1 MRAPPS
7 LLSLPPELLD
17 LVLRLCTDASLVRVG
32 ATSRRLFLLA
42 ARVRWTAPLPLL
54 SAAAKR
60 NVCAGVVVARLSAC
74 APLVARLAFPEP
86 SPAQMLLVFAAGRV
100 FAELVELDLGGLDQ
114 FAVTDYH
121 ISLIT
126 RVAPRLRSLLIP
138 DCVSCTDVSLRTL
151 ANFHNIAAFTHLS
164 LDRCC
169 EMSDDGLIPLLQKMP
184 NLLYLSLN
192 LVPLATPAVTYAIA
206 STCSKLETLNMADCD
221 AITDQSLLA
230 IASGCPRLHSLDISE
245 CMHITEGGLIAFVE
259 ATVALQAELNG
270 MDVWRHMERVELAG
284 DCFSVVP
291 TLRKQEKIPKSTWK
305 YKSLKLNG
313 LAAITDK
320 SLLALTTGII
330 MNPSD
335 FIAINTVKSGPKVD
349 MQVLELS
356 NLINISNTSFAAL
369 SLSLYPNTLK
379 HLDLSRSTFPA
390 EIHQEVAASLSTLFK
405 SQHFINTLN
414 LSGGLSGAITD
425 HVCTAIA
432 ANLSN
437 LENLDMSECHAITDD
452 GTSQIASSCRSLKTI
467 NWKGCTPITDLTI
480 ESFFSPTSP
489 PASLVSLNLGLCN
502 KITDAA
508 TEHLSSLLTTTKLHT
523 LKLSGCHKIT
533 DKTLTSLTSASPHPS
548 LKLLCFS
555 GCANLSPFRI
565 NSLTNT
571 LPFLESINLYSLPNV
586 SNQCIQELSRACP
599 RIVSLVVSKCPVG
612 DVAALA
618 IAKGCKRIHTLYMSF
633 LTAPVGES
641 LTDVGV
647 SAVIEECPSLKLLD
661 VSRCEGL
668 TDKAFSVGSGE
679 VGVQVLVLR
688 ACQGVT
694 GAGVEWFVKTR
705 GRRLLTVDV
714 VGCVGISGV
723 ERERVR
729 ELVEGR

>member
-206 STCSKLETLNMADCD
+206 STCSKLETL
-221 AITDQSLLA
+221 IWQ
-230 IASGCPRLHSLDISE
+230 I
-245 CMHITEGGLIAFVE
+245 
-259 ATVALQAELNG
+259 ATVALQAELNE

-305 YKSLKLNG
+305 FKSLKLNG

-489 PASLVSLNLGLCN
+489 PASL
-502 KITDAA
+502 
-508 TEHLSSLLTTTKLHT
+508 HLSSLLTTTKLHT

-555 GCANLSPFRI
+555 GCANLSPLRI

-612 DVAALA
+612 DAAALA

-647 SAVIEECPSLKLLD
+647 SAIIEECPSLKLLD

-668 TDKAFSVGSGE
+668 TDKAFCVGSGE